1 MGKFEIFHFIDQKK
15 INTMAI
21 NLNNRPKLHIAEPTV
36 SLT

>member
-21 NLNNRPKLHIAEPTV
+21 NLNNRNKT
-36 SLT
+36 TYC